1 MKHRQLL
8 ENNPAFMRVGWIPG
22 GDDAPWDELAE
33 LREEH
38 HRLLA
43 NRTRTAEAIL
53 NLRQAFERE
62 DAERT
67 QAKALG
73 FRLDKKAAKV
83 EVTPDADRE
92 SALREAHVEAEA
104 ALDALGDFLVE
115 ALDALAGRQAEW
127 FADLDEHRE
136 VALAAKAEA
145 LKLAAEA
152 DANAREYE
160 KLRAWLRKAASGN
173 SGLHVLWDDLET
185 PPAEQPIELSSGLA
199 GTGVALA
206 SAGGAR

>member
-160 KLRAWLRKAASGN
+160 KLRAW
-173 SGLHVLWDDLET
+173 
-185 PPAEQPIELSSGLA
+185 
-199 GTGVALA
+199 
-206 SAGGAR
+206 